1 MYNYATGLS
10 HWVYDYLKFK
20 KMDANKKLNDSFQNQ
35 EVLLAHKVGGYIDSD
50 ELRVF
55 TESYNPLSTTN
66 NTLIPQE
73 DISVSLYESRELGYA
88 IYSGVLVERVE
99 NTVEIMPYVN
109 GAIYNVNDVVV
120 NIEDNMFYQYKM
132 TNVPTRWSNATFY
145 IVGSEV
151 VYNNTVYVSKEA
163 HRAKNEKQPTN

>member
-1 MYNYATGLS
+1 M
-10 HWVYDYLKFK
+10 
-20 KMDANKKLNDSFQNQ
+20 
-35 EVLLAHKVGGYIDSD
+35 
-50 ELRVF
+50 
-55 TESYNPLSTTN
+55 
-66 NTLIPQE
+66 
-73 DISVSLYESRELGYA
+73 GYA

-132 TNVPTRWSNATFY
+132 TTVPTRWSNATFY

-151 VYNNTVYVSKEA
+151 VYKTPFSVWHLVIIKCSFSSLISSNFPKVI
-163 HRAKNEKQPTN
+163 